1 MYLSATSQRRN
12 MKMVSS
18 TVTSSVK
25 RGSVV
30 RTPSFVGR
38 SGPCNGCRRLYGP
51 ETGGNGGMLPNAE
64 SYLCACRE
72 GQKAYRRHLLSPCP
86 LLLPLFSLPETSA
99 ASTSITLGIGQVR
112 PGGSTACTWS
122 PSSLDDVGGDGR
134 SDAAGAGSARP
145 HAAGAGSTRPD
156 GGAAT

>member
-1 MYLSATSQRRN
+1 VPGSELAVAIVSMAAAAPGPSHRQRPLRCFLLLVLLVSSPHYSSGARTSLSATSQRRN

-72 GQKAYRRHLLSPCP
+72 GERKKRTESLSPP
-86 LLLPLFSLPETSA
+86 STFSLPA
-99 ASTSITLGIGQVR
+99 
-112 PGGSTACTWS
+112 S
-122 PSSLDDVGGDGR
+122 PSPLLS
-134 SDAAGAGSARP
+134 S
-145 HAAGAGSTRPD
+145 
-156 GGAAT
+156 